1 MAERVCPFWVGY
13 LLASPLRRLLQN
25 PEKILGPYVKPG
37 MMTLDVGCAMGFF
50 SLPMARMVGERGKV
64 ICVDLQ
70 GKMLRSLRK
79 RAMKAGVAER
89 IIPRLCGKDSL
100 SLREFEGKIDF
111 ALAFA
116 LVHELPDSR
125 RFFDEI
131 SKTMKP
137 GARCLVAEPK
147 WHVSAEEFDATLS
160 IAAEIG
166 FQVVDRPKITRSHS
180 ALLAPAIYL
189 HRPY

>member
-1 MAERVCPFWVGY
+1 MAEKVCPFWVGY
-13 LLASPLRRLLQN
+13 LLASPVRRLLQN
-25 PEKILGPYVKPG
+25 PEKILDPYLKPG
-37 MMTLDVGCAMGFF
+37 MTALDAGCAMGFF

-70 GKMLRSLRK
+70 EKMLRSLRK
-79 RAMKAGVAER
+79 RAIKAGVAER

-100 SLREFEGKIDF
+100 GLREFEGKIDF

-116 LVHELPDSR
+116 LVHELPGAT
-125 RFFDEI
+125 RFFGEI

-160 IAAEIG
+160 IAAKNK
-166 FQVVDRPKITRSHS
+166 FQVVDRPKIVRSHS
-180 ALLAPAIYL
+180 ALLTKMGNDP
-189 HRPY
+189 